1 MEPEIEPARFVV
13 LEHRWNGVH
22 WDFML
27 ERGGT
32 LRTWALDAP
41 IVEGEERPARALPDH
56 RMAYLE
62 YEGPISGDRGSV
74 SRVDEG
80 VYIPIEWTDDRVR
93 ARLEGRQLVGEV
105 VLWRDD
111 QPQPDFDEE
120 APPRNWKFSFGKV
133 I

>member
-1 MEPEIEPARFVV
+1 MEPEIETRRFVV

-27 ERGGT
+27 EYDGT

-41 IVEGEERPARALPDH
+41 IVAGEESPARALPDH
-56 RMAYLE
+56 RIAYLE

-74 SRVDEG
+74 SRLDEG
-80 VYIPIEWTDDRVR
+80 VYVPLEWTEDCVR

-105 VLWRDD
+105 VLRRAR
-111 QPQPDFDEE
+111 PDLDE
-120 APPRNWKFSFGKV
+120 APPKNWKFSFGKV
-133 I
+133 N